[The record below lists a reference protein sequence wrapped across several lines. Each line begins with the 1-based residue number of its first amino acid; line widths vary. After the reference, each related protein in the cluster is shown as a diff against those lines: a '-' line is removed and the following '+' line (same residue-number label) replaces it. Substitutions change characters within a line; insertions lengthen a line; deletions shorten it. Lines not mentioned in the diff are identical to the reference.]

1 MNLKNN
7 LSLIY
12 IISSLMWVRFFIP
25 VLALFYIASQVP
37 LEQFAVIMS
46 VFALATLIL
55 EIPSGVVADLIGR
68 KKVLLLARFLY
79 IIEIFLIAFYN
90 GFWVFLIAKII
101 SGIGVSLSSGANEA
115 LLYDTLKRL
124 NKEQE
129 HKRISGKIFMITN
142 ISTAFVFIIGAFL
155 FSINNKLPA
164 VASLPFISL
173 GFVLTFFLKEPY
185 AINHRVNLRNAY
197 LHLKTGLIYF
207 LHHDYVKFLVF
218 FSIPI
223 ASGISIILS
232 ISSAYFEK
240 IMIPVA
246 LIGIFAFISS
256 MITAYFSKKAHRF
269 EKRLGDKK
277 SLYLIQ
283 ALVVA
288 GIFLMSLMINYFGV
302 IFYFLIPLSSG
313 FFGVLINHYMN
324 SHIETSHRATMLSI
338 KNLADNLGIFILF
351 LAVGYMTKI
360 RSMQTSLAI
369 LGIIFVIYSVILFLY
384 SKRLRISQICK

>member
-1 MNLKNN
+1 M
-7 LSLIY
+7 
-12 IISSLMWVRFFIP
+12 RFFIP
-25 VLALFYIASQVP
+25 ILALFYIASQVP

-115 LLYDTLKRL
+115 LLYDTLKKL
-124 NKEQE
+124 NKEEE
-129 HKRISGKIFMITN
+129 HKRISGNIFTITN

-164 VASLPFISL
+164 VVSLPLISL
-173 GFVLTFFLKEPY
+173 GFVLTFFLREPY
-185 AINHRVNLRNAY
+185 AINQRISFRNAY
-197 LHLKTGLIYF
+197 HHLKEGIIYF
-207 LHHDYVKFLVF
+207 WHHDYVKFLVF
-218 FSIPI
+218 FSLPI
-223 ASGISIILS
+223 ATGISIILS

-246 LIGIFAFISS
+246 LIGIIAFISS
-256 MITAYFSKKAHRF
+256 MITAYSSKKAQRL

-283 ALVVA
+283 AFVVS

-302 IFYFLIPLSSG
+302 IFYLLIPLAAG

-324 SHIETSHRATMLSI
+324 RHIETSHRATMLSI
-338 KNLADNLGIFILF
+338 KNLADNIGIFILF
-351 LAVGYMTKI
+351 PAVGYMTKI
-360 RSMQTSLAI
+360 SSMQMSLSMF
-369 LGIIFVIYSVILFLY
+369 GIIFVIYAVILFLY
-384 SKRLRISQICK
+384 SKRLRLSQICKLK

>member
-1 MNLKNN
+1 MNLKHNIP
-7 LSLIY
+7 LIY
-12 IISSLMWVRFFIP
+12 TISSLMWMRFFIP

-55 EIPSGVVADLIGR
+55 EVPSGVIADFIGR

-90 GFWVFLIAKII
+90 GFWVFLIAKIL

-124 NKEQE
+124 NKEEE
-129 HKRISGKIFMITN
+129 HKRISGNLFTITN
-142 ISTAFVFIIGAFL
+142 ISTAFVFVIGAFL

-164 VASLPFISL
+164 VVSLPLISL

-185 AINHRVNLRNAY
+185 AVNHRVSFRNAY
-197 LHLKTGLIYF
+197 LHLKEGLIYF
-207 LHHDYVKFLVF
+207 WHHDYVKFLIF

-223 ASGISIILS
+223 ATGISIMLS

-246 LIGIFAFISS
+246 LIGILAFISS
-256 MITAYFSKKAHRF
+256 MITAYSSKKAHRF
-269 EKRLGDKK
+269 EKRLGDKR
-277 SLYLIQ
+277 SLYIIQ
-283 ALVVA
+283 AFVIV

-302 IFYFLIPLSSG
+302 IFYLLIPLAAG

-324 SHIETSHRATMLSI
+324 KHIETSHRATMLSI
-338 KNLADNLGIFILF
+338 KNLADNIGIFILF
-351 LAVGYMTKI
+351 LALGYMTKI
-360 RSMQTSLAI
+360 RSMQMSLAI